1 MRWEIYDSNN
11 QSQSPDTT
19 VIFKELIQY
28 LDQHEGVILRAIKQE
43 FADVSNI
50 DRSIEEYIKAGY
62 IRRESKN

>member
-1 MRWEIYDSNN
+1 MIRIINPSRLTR
-11 QSQSPDTT
+11 QSF
-19 VIFKELIQY
+19 FKELIQY

-50 DRSIEEYIKAGY
+50 DRSIEEYIKAGN